1 MRLSEAFFA
10 FSVLLTGTVAAGN
23 VHAAADE
30 LTGHWKLNEKL
41 SEEADEAFDGKLR
54 KERHLNIDRE
64 SASQRRA
71 MDASQDNYWEAVGK
85 VRERRSSKNLRRLG
99 SAYPLLTSTRLDI
112 NRLEDGFAFTYDELL
127 PRRVRPNPAGRV
139 YSAKG
144 DELISDSIGHTLS
157 YWEGDTLVLETDPPD
172 GGRYLE
178 KIKRLHAPERLE
190 YRVNVKLRVL
200 TEPVEMVR
208 IFEPKSP

>member
-1 MRLSEAFFA
+1 M
-10 FSVLLTGTVAAGN
+10 
-23 VHAAADE
+23 
-30 LTGHWKLNEKL
+30 
-41 SEEADEAFDGKLR
+41 
-54 KERHLNIDRE
+54 
-64 SASQRRA
+64 
-71 MDASQDNYWEAVGK
+71 
-85 VRERRSSKNLRRLG
+85 
-99 SAYPLLTSTRLDI
+99 
-112 NRLEDGFAFTYDELL
+112 
-127 PRRVRPNPAGRV
+127 
-139 YSAKG
+139 
-144 DELISDSIGHTLS
+144 GHTLS